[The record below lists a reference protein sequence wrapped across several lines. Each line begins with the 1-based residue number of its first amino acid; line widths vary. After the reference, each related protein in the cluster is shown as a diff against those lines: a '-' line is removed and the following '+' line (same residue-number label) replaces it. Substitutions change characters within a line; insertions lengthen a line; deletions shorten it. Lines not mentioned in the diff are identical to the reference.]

1 MQPSSDHPTDAG
13 GSNALR
19 RYGPIVAIVAVVA
32 VVIGLVV
39 AGGGDDGEAAGTVDD
54 TTEEATSEDGSETD
68 PEAPELEGAISWTR
82 AQEEGLDV
90 AFPDTCDPETGQ
102 AAMPYFFAAECY
114 ADVEDNGGA
123 THRGVTEDSITVV
136 YYSAPE
142 TDPVLDFITGPI
154 ANDDTRA
161 QIEETVD
168 GFMEL
173 FGTYYQTY
181 GRTVDLRIVSASG
194 TSTDEVAARADATR
208 AIEEHQPFAA
218 IGGPTLTN
226 AWADEMAAAGVVCI
240 SCGSTG
246 NEQFREDRAPYLISI
261 GMAGNQTD
269 IHAAEWVAKRLSG
282 KPAEHGG
289 DAVAGS
295 ERVFG
300 HVYIS
305 SSEESE
311 QNAQG
316 FADRLSE
323 GGVELAERLSYELD
337 PGRLPEQ
344 ATSIISK
351 LKESGVTT
359 VLLQAD
365 PVAPAT
371 FTQEATAQE
380 YFPEWAVV
388 GGTLVDTNTFGR
400 VFDQEQWQH
409 AFGITGNAVPLA
421 PDTTPGFALYEWF
434 HGEQPPADETAP
446 ILFPSPSLFFA
457 LVQAAGPELT
467 PDTFN
472 DALFAY
478 APTQRAITQPSLSWG
493 DHGIWT
499 GLSTE
504 FDWSGVDDKAE
515 WWWDAEATGPDEIQ
529 REGQGMMRFV
539 DGGRRYLPGEWDDSQ
554 TLFDPDGTVTIFD
567 EPPADEQAPE
577 YPSPAG

>member
-1 MQPSSDHPTDAG
+1 MGVTTTKPPRPPTR
-13 GSNALR
+13 SETT
-19 RYGPIVAIVAVVA
+19 
-32 VVIGLVV
+32 
-39 AGGGDDGEAAGTVDD
+39 DDGAE
-54 TTEEATSEDGSETD
+54 TTTGGETTR
-68 PEAPELEGAISWTR
+68 PEGAISWTQ
-82 AQEEGLDV
+82 AQEEDLDV
-90 AFPDTCDPETGQ
+90 TFPDTCDEETGR
-102 AAMPYFFAAECY
+102 AAIPYFFAAECF
-114 ADVEDNGGA
+114 ANVDDNGGA

-154 ANDDTRA
+154 ANDDTRS
-161 QIEETVD
+161 QIEETVA

-181 GRTVDLRIVSASG
+181 GRTVDLRIVQASG
-194 TSTDEVAARADATR
+194 SSTDEVAARADAQR

-226 AWADEMAAAGVVCI
+226 AWADEIAAAGVVCI

-246 NEQFREDRAPYLISI
+246 NEQFHEDRAPHLISI

-269 IHAAEWVAKRLSG
+269 IHAAEWVSKRLAG
-282 KPAEHGG
+282 KPAEFGG
-289 DAVAGS
+289 DAVASS

-311 QNAQG
+311 ANAQG
-316 FADRLSE
+316 FADGLSE
-323 GGVELAERLSYELD
+323 NGVELTERLSYELD

-351 LKESGVTT
+351 LKSSGVTT

-409 AFGITGNAVPLA
+409 AFGITGNAVPL
-421 PDTTPGFALYEWF
+421 PPETTPGFALYEWF
-434 HGEQPPADETAP
+434 HGSPPPADETAP

-457 LVQAAGPELT
+457 LVQAAGPNLNPE
-467 PDTFN
+467 TFN
-472 DALFAY
+472 DALFSY
-478 APTQRAITQPSLSWG
+478 SPTQRAITQPSLSWG

-504 FDWSGVDDKAE
+504 FDWSGVDDKTE

-529 REGQGMMRFV
+529 REGQGMMRYV
-539 DGGRRYLPGEWDDSQ
+539 AGGKRYLPGEWDD
-554 TLFDPDGTVTIFD
+554 TGVLFDPADTVTIFD
-567 EPPADEQAPE
+567 EAPEDERAPE

>member
-1 MQPSSDHPTDAG
+1 MQPSSDRPDEDLGG
-13 GSNALR
+13 GSALR
-19 RYGPIVAIVAVVA
+19 RYGPVAAIVAVIA
-32 VVIGLVV
+32 VVAALAVGG
-39 AGGGDDGEAAGTVDD
+39 GGGDDEPADTATGSTEGT
-54 TTEEATSEDGSETD
+54 G
-68 PEAPELEGAISWTR
+68 APEGDPAADDGPGGAVSWTE
-82 AQEEGLDV
+82 AQEQDLDV
-90 AFPDTCDPETGQ
+90 TFPDTCDPETGRV
-102 AAMPYFFAAECY
+102 AIPYYFAAECF
-114 ADVEDNGGA
+114 ADVDHNGGA
-123 THRGVTEDSITVV
+123 THRGVTEDSIVVV

-161 QIEETVD
+161 QVEETVA
-168 GFMEL
+168 GYLEL
-173 FGTYYQTY
+173 FGSYYQTY
-181 GRTVDLRIVSASG
+181 GRTVDLRIVQASG
-194 TSTDEVAARADATR
+194 TSTDEVAARADAQR

-218 IGGPTLTN
+218 IGGPVLTN

-246 NEQFREDRAPYLISI
+246 NEQYREARAPYLISI
-261 GMAGNQTD
+261 GMAGNQTNV
-269 IHAAEWVAKRLSG
+269 HAAEWVSKKLAG

-289 DAVAGS
+289 DAVAGA

-300 HVYIS
+300 HVYLT

-311 QNAQG
+311 QLAQQL
-316 FADRLSE
+316 AAELSE
-323 GGVELAERLSYELD
+323 AGVELAEQLSYQLD

-400 VFDQEQWQH
+400 VFDQQQWQH
-409 AFGITGNAVPLA
+409 AFGITGNAVPLE
-421 PDTTPGFALYEWF
+421 PSTTPGFALYEWF
-434 HGEQPPADETAP
+434 HGEPPPADETSP
-446 ILFPSPSLFFA
+446 VLFPSPSLFFS
-457 LVQAAGPELT
+457 LVQAAGPDLT
-467 PDTFN
+467 PETVN

-478 APTQRAITQPSLSWG
+478 SPTQRAITQPSLSWG
-493 DHGIWT
+493 DHGLWPDQE
-499 GLSTE
+499 TE

-515 WWWDAEATGPDEIQ
+515 WWWDAQATGPDEIQ

-539 DGGRRYLPGEWDDSQ
+539 DGGRRYLPGEWDDS
-554 TLFDPDGTVTIFD
+554 TTFFDPAGTVMLFE
-567 EPPADEQAPE
+567 EPPEEEAPPQ